1 MAQIESVEEF
11 DDDFTEEDIFVEI
24 SNERDFQQKI
34 GYSKEVDDSYN
45 GLNDWVTYITRYATI
60 WFPGG
65 FPPYTDNVLQNF
77 RKSMIKTAALA
88 VAAIE
93 WTDRELERRNKNG

>member
-1 MAQIESVEEF
+1 MAQVEND
-11 DDDFTEEDIFVEI
+11 DDDFTEEDIFAEI

-34 GYSKEVDDSYN
+34 GYSKSVDDSHN
-45 GLNDWVTYITRYATI
+45 GVNDWATYIARYATA

-65 FPPYTDNVLQNF
+65 FPPYSDNVLRNF

-93 WTDRELERRNKNG
+93 WTDRELERRNENG